1 MPISAKDS
9 DDKVGVSVGHW
20 VKLTLPRA
28 GSGHNLSE
36 TRPNFEAFLGSPG
49 LKLDSN
55 SSHFL
60 IGYPLLTHLPAS
72 NPLSTPSLTL
82 LVDLILLRDH
92 LHHVFHPELP
102 TSAALQLPLPFRFFL
117 STPNVIKSLQPENRQ
132 RKKSFPY
139 PGFPLRCWS
148 NRVLLSRLPHFLEL
162 LVSASSP
169 PCMYPLQSGFCPP
182 PLLSMDTH

>member
-1 MPISAKDS
+1 M
-9 DDKVGVSVGHW
+9 GHW
-20 VKLTLPRA
+20 AKLTLPRA
-28 GSGHNLSE
+28 GSGHNLSA

-72 NPLSTPSLTL
+72 NPLSTASLTL

-92 LHHVFHPELP
+92 LRHVFHPKLP
-102 TSAALQLPLPFRFFL
+102 TSAALQLPPPCSFFL
-117 STPNVIKSLQPENRQ
+117 STPIVIKSLQPENRQ
-132 RKKSFPY
+132 RNKSFPC
-139 PGFPLRCWS
+139 PGFPLHCWPS
-148 NRVLLSRLPHFLEL
+148 RVLLSQLPHFLEL

-169 PCMYPLQSGFCPP
+169 TCMYSLQSGFCPP
-182 PLLSMDTH
+182 PLLSMDPH